1 MGSPEKP
8 YETLLRVP
16 RPEFGH
22 LVQKRR
28 RSKAVPK
35 DIFGNAPKPIASKK
49 VVVKKPLSSKPPPT
63 PPPAPAAEIKD
74 EEESPVIEDKVPES
88 TEEID
93 QSPEEDVIQ
102 SQILGVTRRK
112 SIGLQPKQEED
123 EEDSPAEGISDK
135 AQELI
140 DESKLRAK
148 NDQRPKKAVIEAVK
162 IPSIRRKAPTPKPPA
177 PKFRRRRNSFQPA
190 ARDKRLDRSRHMEYK
205 YEVRGL
211 MVDIDVEEE
220 HRSNVLGTMWA
231 KGERQN
237 VAEAKE
243 FLESKHSE
251 GILTEEQFKKLC
263 DVLKRYTVRR

>member
-1 MGSPEKP
+1 
-8 YETLLRVP
+8 
-16 RPEFGH
+16 
-22 LVQKRR
+22 VQRR
-28 RSKAVPK
+28 GRSKAVPK
-35 DIFGNAPKPIASKK
+35 DIFGNAPKPIVPKK
-49 VVVKKPLSSKPPPT
+49 TVVKQPPPSKPSPTPPPT
-63 PPPAPAAEIKD
+63 PATEIKD
-74 EEESPVIEDKVPES
+74 EEESPVIEEESPVIEEEPPES
-88 TEEID
+88 TEEII

-102 SQILGVTRRK
+102 NQILGVTRRK

-123 EEDSPAEGISDK
+123 GEDSPTNGLSDK

-148 NDQRPKKAVIEAVK
+148 NDQQPKKAVIEAVK
-162 IPSIRRKAPTPKPPA
+162 IPSIQRKAPTPKPPA

-211 MVDIDVEEE
+211 MADIDVEEE

-263 DVLKRYTVRR
+263 DVINKYTVRR

>member
-1 MGSPEKP
+1 M
-8 YETLLRVP
+8 
-16 RPEFGH
+16 
-22 LVQKRR
+22 QKRR

-35 DIFGNAPKPIASKK
+35 DIFGNAPKPITSKK
-49 VVVKKPLSSKPPPT
+49 EVSKPPPSSK
-63 PPPAPAAEIKD
+63 PLPAPTPAPSPEIK
-74 EEESPVIEDKVPES
+74 EEKESSEIEDKAPES
-88 TEEID
+88 TEED
-93 QSPEEDVIQ
+93 VQSPEEDVIE

-112 SIGLQPKQEED
+112 SIGLQPKQEGD
-123 EEDSPAEGISDK
+123 VEDSPTNVVSDK

-148 NDQRPKKAVIEAVK
+148 TDQQPKKAVTETVK
-162 IPSIRRKAPTPKPPA
+162 MPTLQREVPKPKPPA

-190 ARDKRLDRSRHMEYK
+190 ARAKRLDRSRHMEYK

-237 VAEAKE
+237 VADAKE

-251 GILTEEQFKKLC
+251 GIHTEEQFNRLC
-263 DVLKRYTVRR
+263 DVIDRYTVRR

>member
-1 MGSPEKP
+1 M
-8 YETLLRVP
+8 
-16 RPEFGH
+16 
-22 LVQKRR
+22 QRR
-28 RSKAVPK
+28 GRSKAVPK
-35 DIFGNAPKPIASKK
+35 DIFGNAPKPIVPKK
-49 VVVKKPLSSKPPPT
+49 EVAKQPPPSKPLPAPT
-63 PPPAPAAEIKD
+63 PAPSPEIK
-74 EEESPVIEDKVPES
+74 EEKESLEIEDKAPES
-88 TEEID
+88 TEED
-93 QSPEEDVIQ
+93 VQSPEEDVIE

-112 SIGLQPKQEED
+112 SIGLQPKQEGD
-123 EEDSPAEGISDK
+123 VEDSPTNVVSDK

-148 NDQRPKKAVIEAVK
+148 TDQQPKKAVTETVK
-162 IPSIRRKAPTPKPPA
+162 MPTLQREVPKPKPPA

-190 ARDKRLDRSRHMEYK
+190 ARAKRLDRSRHMEYK

-237 VAEAKE
+237 VADAKE

-251 GILTEEQFKKLC
+251 GILTEEQFNRLC
-263 DVLKRYTVRR
+263 DVIDRYTVRR

>member
-1 MGSPEKP
+1 M
-8 YETLLRVP
+8 
-16 RPEFGH
+16 
-22 LVQKRR
+22 QRR
-28 RSKAVPK
+28 GRSKAVPK
-35 DIFGNAPKPIASKK
+35 DIFGNAPKPIVPKK
-49 VVVKKPLSSKPPPT
+49 EVSKPPPSSK
-63 PPPAPAAEIKD
+63 PLPAPTPAPSPEIK
-74 EEESPVIEDKVPES
+74 EEKESLEIEDKAPES
-88 TEEID
+88 TEED
-93 QSPEEDVIQ
+93 VQSPEEDVIE

-112 SIGLQPKQEED
+112 SIGLQPKQEGD
-123 EEDSPAEGISDK
+123 VEDSPTNVVSDK

-148 NDQRPKKAVIEAVK
+148 TDQRPKKAVTETVK
-162 IPSIRRKAPTPKPPA
+162 MPTLQREVPKPKPPA

-190 ARDKRLDRSRHMEYK
+190 ARAKRLDRSRHMEYK

-237 VAEAKE
+237 VADAKE

-251 GILTEEQFKKLC
+251 GILTEEQFNRLC
-263 DVLKRYTVRR
+263 GVIDRYTVRR

>member
-1 MGSPEKP
+1 M
-8 YETLLRVP
+8 
-16 RPEFGH
+16 
-22 LVQKRR
+22 QKRR

-35 DIFGNAPKPIASKK
+35 DIFGNAPKPVASKK
-49 VVVKKPLSSKPPPT
+49 EVVKQPPSSKPL
-63 PPPAPAAEIKD
+63 PPPAPAPVPEIKD

-88 TEEID
+88 TEEIT
-93 QSPEEDVIQ
+93 QSPDEDVIQ
-102 SQILGVTRRK
+102 SQILGVTKRK
-112 SIGLQPKQEED
+112 SIGLQPRQEESVD
-123 EEDSPAEGISDK
+123 DSSANVVSDK

-148 NDQRPKKAVIEAVK
+148 NEEVSKKAVIEPVK
-162 IPSIRRKAPTPKPPA
+162 IPAIPGEVSKPKPPK

-190 ARDKRLDRSRHMEYK
+190 ARAKRLDRSRHMEYK

-211 MVDIDVEEE
+211 LVDIGVEEE

-237 VAEAKE
+237 TAEAKE

-251 GILTEEQFKKLC
+251 GILTEEQYNRLC
-263 DVLKRYTVRR
+263 DVIDRYTVRR

>member
-1 MGSPEKP
+1 M
-8 YETLLRVP
+8 
-16 RPEFGH
+16 
-22 LVQKRR
+22 QKRR

-35 DIFGNAPKPIASKK
+35 DIFGNAPKPITSKK
-49 VVVKKPLSSKPPPT
+49 EVSKPPPSSK
-63 PPPAPAAEIKD
+63 PLPAPTPAPSPEIK
-74 EEESPVIEDKVPES
+74 EEKESPEIEEKAPES
-88 TEEID
+88 TEED
-93 QSPEEDVIQ
+93 VQSPEEDVIE

-112 SIGLQPKQEED
+112 SIGLQPKQEGD
-123 EEDSPAEGISDK
+123 VEDSPTNVVSDK

-148 NDQRPKKAVIEAVK
+148 NDQRPAKAVTGTVK
-162 IPSIRRKAPTPKPPA
+162 MPTIQREVPKPKPPA

-190 ARDKRLDRSRHMEYK
+190 ARAKRLDRSRHMEYK

-237 VAEAKE
+237 VADAKE

-251 GILTEEQFKKLC
+251 GILTEEQFNRLC
-263 DVLKRYTVRR
+263 DVIDRYTVRR

>member
-1 MGSPEKP
+1 M
-8 YETLLRVP
+8 
-16 RPEFGH
+16 
-22 LVQKRR
+22 QRR
-28 RSKAVPK
+28 GRSKAVPK
-35 DIFGNAPKPIASKK
+35 DIFGNAPKPIVPKK
-49 VVVKKPLSSKPPPT
+49 EVAKQPPPSKPLPAPT
-63 PPPAPAAEIKD
+63 PAPSPEIK
-74 EEESPVIEDKVPES
+74 EEKESLEIEDKAPES
-88 TEEID
+88 TEED
-93 QSPEEDVIQ
+93 VQSPEEDVIE

-112 SIGLQPKQEED
+112 SIGLQPKQEGD
-123 EEDSPAEGISDK
+123 VEDSPTNVVSDK

-148 NDQRPKKAVIEAVK
+148 TDQRPKKAVTETVK
-162 IPSIRRKAPTPKPPA
+162 MPTLQREVPKPKPPA

-190 ARDKRLDRSRHMEYK
+190 ARAKRLDRSRHMEYK

-237 VAEAKE
+237 VADAKE

-251 GILTEEQFKKLC
+251 GILTEEQFNRLC
-263 DVLKRYTVRR
+263 DVIDRYTVRR

>member
-1 MGSPEKP
+1 M
-8 YETLLRVP
+8 
-16 RPEFGH
+16 
-22 LVQKRR
+22 QKRR

-35 DIFGNAPKPIASKK
+35 DIFGNAPKPITSKK
-49 VVVKKPLSSKPPPT
+49 EVSKPPPSSK
-63 PPPAPAAEIKD
+63 PLPAPTPAPSPEIK
-74 EEESPVIEDKVPES
+74 EEKESSEIEDKAPES
-88 TEEID
+88 TEED
-93 QSPEEDVIQ
+93 VQSPEEDVIE

-112 SIGLQPKQEED
+112 SIGLQPKQEGD
-123 EEDSPAEGISDK
+123 VEDSPTNVVSDK

-148 NDQRPKKAVIEAVK
+148 NDQRPAKAVTGTVK
-162 IPSIRRKAPTPKPPA
+162 MPTIQREVPKPKPPA

-190 ARDKRLDRSRHMEYK
+190 ARAKRLDRSRHMEYK

-237 VAEAKE
+237 VADAKE

-251 GILTEEQFKKLC
+251 GILTEEQFNRLC
-263 DVLKRYTVRR
+263 DVIDRYTVRR

>member
-1 MGSPEKP
+1 M
-8 YETLLRVP
+8 
-16 RPEFGH
+16 
-22 LVQKRR
+22 QKRR

-35 DIFGNAPKPIASKK
+35 DIFGNAPKPITSKK
-49 VVVKKPLSSKPPPT
+49 EVSKPPPSSK
-63 PPPAPAAEIKD
+63 PLPAPTPAPSPEIK
-74 EEESPVIEDKVPES
+74 EEKESSEIEDKAPES
-88 TEEID
+88 TEED
-93 QSPEEDVIQ
+93 VQSPEEDVIE

-112 SIGLQPKQEED
+112 SIGLQPKQEGD
-123 EEDSPAEGISDK
+123 VEDSPTNVVSDK

-148 NDQRPKKAVIEAVK
+148 TDQQPKKAVTETVK
-162 IPSIRRKAPTPKPPA
+162 MPTLQREVPKPKPPA

-190 ARDKRLDRSRHMEYK
+190 ARAKRLDRSRHMEYK

-237 VAEAKE
+237 VADAKE

-251 GILTEEQFKKLC
+251 GILTEEQFNRLC
-263 DVLKRYTVRR
+263 DVIDRYTVRR

>member
-1 MGSPEKP
+1 
-8 YETLLRVP
+8 
-16 RPEFGH
+16 
-22 LVQKRR
+22 VQKRR

-35 DIFGNAPKPIASKK
+35 DIFGNAPKPITSKK
-49 VVVKKPLSSKPPPT
+49 EVSKPPPSSK
-63 PPPAPAAEIKD
+63 PLPAPTPALSPEIK
-74 EEESPVIEDKVPES
+74 EEKESSEIEDKAPES
-88 TEEID
+88 TEED
-93 QSPEEDVIQ
+93 VQSPEEDVIE

-112 SIGLQPKQEED
+112 SIGLQPKQEGD
-123 EEDSPAEGISDK
+123 VEDSPTNVVSDK

-148 NDQRPKKAVIEAVK
+148 NDQRPAKAVTGTVK
-162 IPSIRRKAPTPKPPA
+162 MPTIQREVPKPKPPA

-190 ARDKRLDRSRHMEYK
+190 ARAKRLDRSRHMEYK

-237 VAEAKE
+237 VADAKE

-251 GILTEEQFKKLC
+251 GILTEEQFNRLC
-263 DVLKRYTVRR
+263 DVIDRYTVRR

>member
-1 MGSPEKP
+1 M
-8 YETLLRVP
+8 
-16 RPEFGH
+16 
-22 LVQKRR
+22 QRR
-28 RSKAVPK
+28 GRSKAVPK
-35 DIFGNAPKPIASKK
+35 DIFGNAPKPIVPKK
-49 VVVKKPLSSKPPPT
+49 EVAKQPPPSKPLPAPT
-63 PPPAPAAEIKD
+63 PAPSPEIK
-74 EEESPVIEDKVPES
+74 EEKESPEIEDKAPES
-88 TEEID
+88 TEED
-93 QSPEEDVIQ
+93 VQSSEEDVIE

-112 SIGLQPKQEED
+112 SIGLQPKQEGD
-123 EEDSPAEGISDK
+123 VEDSPTNVVSDK

-148 NDQRPKKAVIEAVK
+148 TDQRPKKAVTETVK
-162 IPSIRRKAPTPKPPA
+162 MPTLQREVPKPKPPA

-190 ARDKRLDRSRHMEYK
+190 ARAKRLDRSRHMEYK

-237 VAEAKE
+237 VADAKE

-251 GILTEEQFKKLC
+251 GILTEEQFKILC
-263 DVLKRYTVRR
+263 DVLKRYQVRR

>member
-1 MGSPEKP
+1 M
-8 YETLLRVP
+8 
-16 RPEFGH
+16 
-22 LVQKRR
+22 QRR
-28 RSKAVPK
+28 GRSKAVPK
-35 DIFGNAPKPIASKK
+35 DIFGNAPKPIVPKK
-49 VVVKKPLSSKPPPT
+49 EVAKQPPPSKPLPAPT
-63 PPPAPAAEIKD
+63 PAPSPEIK
-74 EEESPVIEDKVPES
+74 EEKESPEIEDKAPES
-88 TEEID
+88 TEED
-93 QSPEEDVIQ
+93 VQSPEEDVIE

-112 SIGLQPKQEED
+112 SIGLQPKQEGD
-123 EEDSPAEGISDK
+123 VEDSPTNVVSDK

-148 NDQRPKKAVIEAVK
+148 TDQRPKKAVTETVK
-162 IPSIRRKAPTPKPPA
+162 MPTLQREVPKPKPPA

-190 ARDKRLDRSRHMEYK
+190 ARAKRLDRSRHMEYK

-237 VAEAKE
+237 VADAKE

-251 GILTEEQFKKLC
+251 GILTEEQFNRLC
-263 DVLKRYTVRR
+263 DVIDRYTVRR

>member
-1 MGSPEKP
+1 M
-8 YETLLRVP
+8 
-16 RPEFGH
+16 
-22 LVQKRR
+22 QKRR

-35 DIFGNAPKPIASKK
+35 DIFGNAPKPVASKK
-49 VVVKKPLSSKPPPT
+49 EVVKQPQTSKPLPT
-63 PPPAPAAEIKD
+63 PAPAPVPEIKD
-74 EEESPVIEDKVPES
+74 EEEPPIIEDKVPES
-88 TEEID
+88 TEEIT
-93 QSPEEDVIQ
+93 QSPDEDVIQ

-112 SIGLQPKQEED
+112 SIGLQPMQGESVED
-123 EEDSPAEGISDK
+123 PSANVVSDK

-148 NDQRPKKAVIEAVK
+148 NEQEEESVTEPVK
-162 IPSIRRKAPTPKPPA
+162 IPTIQREVPKPKPPT

-190 ARDKRLDRSRHMEYK
+190 ARAKRLDRSRHMEYK

-211 MVDIDVEEE
+211 MVDIGVEEE

-237 VAEAKE
+237 AAEAKE

-251 GILTEEQFKKLC
+251 GVLTEEQFNRLC
-263 DVLKRYTVRR
+263 DVIDRYTVRR

>member
-1 MGSPEKP
+1 M
-8 YETLLRVP
+8 
-16 RPEFGH
+16 
-22 LVQKRR
+22 QKRR
-28 RSKAVPK
+28 RTKAVPK
-35 DIFGNAPKPIASKK
+35 DIFGNAPKPITSKK
-49 VVVKKPLSSKPPPT
+49 VVVKQPPSSKPPPT
-63 PPPAPAAEIKD
+63 PVPVPAVETK
-74 EEESPVIEDKVPES
+74 EEEEPPVIEEELSES
-88 TEEID
+88 AEEII

-102 SQILGVTRRK
+102 SQMLGVTRRK
-112 SIGLQPKQEED
+112 SIGLQPKQEE
-123 EEDSPAEGISDK
+123 EEDDSPANGLSDK

-148 NDQRPKKAVIEAVK
+148 NDQQPKKAVIKTVK
-162 IPSIRRKAPTPKPPA
+162 IPSIHREAPTPKPPA
-177 PKFRRRRNSFQPA
+177 PKYRRRRKTFQPA

-211 MVDIDVEEE
+211 MADIDVEEE

-251 GILTEEQFKKLC
+251 GVLTEKQFKKLC
-263 DVLKRYTVRR
+263 DVINKYTVRR